1 MKLSRLTLAFLIF
14 FSFGQNAFCKDYR
27 IEDLLEIA
35 EKNSANIRSAE
46 YLAKSQKHLAG
57 QQKYWSNPSISFEK
71 LGGQDTYSINQNV
84 PFYNKLQN
92 KYDIE
97 EAQYQAFDARKNNI
111 SLLVKADVFSLS
123 YKFQGLKKKIEL
135 TQKRLDRLALVD
147 GYLSKIALS
156 SPTQKAQS
164 QITKDRIKLVER
176 DLIKFNNEI
185 YQTWNAINIYLN
197 LDHQPQNISLQ
208 WLSDENYPGKKLL
221 IEAALQNNLS
231 LKEQKMLINKANSE
245 LSYSKIEQ
253 MPDVNISATRQ
264 NGDTASGSSGTKSN
278 GVGLSLSIPLINRN
292 QEKIISAE
300 SKIKSEK
307 AALEFLESRLV
318 NLLSNDIN
326 QYETALKLSEKFPIS
341 EIDKIVNRLLIA
353 NADFKKGV
361 LDFITYIELEFQE
374 YQMVEIVI
382 DNQIDLANSYSLLM
396 TKVGSFDLP
405 VAKK

>member
-1 MKLSRLTLAFLIF
+1 MKSVKILFTFLIF
-14 FSFGQNAFCKDYR
+14 FSSAKNAFCKDYR
-27 IEDLLEIA
+27 IEELLEIA
-35 EKNSANIRSAE
+35 EQNSANIRSAE
-46 YLAKSQKHLAG
+46 YLAKSQKHFAN
-57 QQKYWSNPSISFEK
+57 QQKYWSNPSVSFEK
-71 LGGQDTYSINQNV
+71 LGGQNTYSINQNV

-111 SLLVKADVFSLS
+111 ALLVKADVFSLS

-176 DLIKFNNEI
+176 DLIRFNNEI

-197 LDHQPQNISLQ
+197 LEQQPQNISLQ
-208 WLSDENYPGKKLL
+208 WLSDKNYPGKKNL
-221 IEAALQNNLS
+221 IEVALQNNWS
-231 LKEQKMLINKANSE
+231 IKEQRMLINKAKSE

-253 MPDVNISATRQ
+253 MPDVNVSATRQ
-264 NGDTASGSSGTKSN
+264 GADVVDSRAGNYN
-278 GVGLSLSIPLINRN
+278 GVGVSMSIPLINRN
-292 QEKIISAE
+292 QEKIIAAE
-300 SKIKSEK
+300 SKIRSEQ
-307 AALEFLESRLV
+307 AALDFVESRLT
-318 NLLSNDIN
+318 NMLNGDIN
-326 QYETALKLSEKFPIS
+326 QYETALKLSEKFPVS
-341 EIDKIVNRLLIA
+341 EIDKIISRLVVA

-374 YQMVEIVI
+374 YQMIETII
-382 DNQIDLANSYSLLM
+382 DNQVDLANAYSLLM
-396 TKVGSFDLP
+396 AKVGSFELP
-405 VAKK
+405 DAKK